1 MMGLLQHHNY
11 IIALLMAD
19 LNNGKNTS
27 LVIDGQSVS
36 VVSDK
41 SFSTSSVM
49 CSSNTGLMIG
59 LLFFGFVVGA
69 IISGIII
76 TVIAV
81 LVYISASLYTILLG
95 KINTHYWRHN
105 CCTIHI

>member
-49 CSSNTGLMIG
+49 HVFIK
-59 LLFFGFVVGA
+59 
-69 IISGIII
+69 
-76 TVIAV
+76 
-81 LVYISASLYTILLG
+81 Y
-95 KINTHYWRHN
+95 
-105 CCTIHI
+105 